1 LSQHKSD
8 LGTKVVQSVQIWND
22 EQPCLL
28 FEIAAFQTN
37 VTQDAADDGPSNGSR
52 DVRKS
57 LSARAGS
64 WDEAVAKGKRYL
76 DMLRCGSGPPSKLTS
91 YDELETWGWSVT
103 IEQPSFQYMGH
114 KKQAVDYLGA
124 SYSAQETWTIGVA
137 HDTQV
142 TVKGTVYPPT
152 NGQYQNDYNPEF
164 IVSLMNESPRAVAA
178 EDMPPHEGPFPELE
192 RQSDLMFL
200 EYQRKME
207 EMHKPMTGLKGL
219 LRAGVINSESKNI
232 AAKALGMTT
241 FNGARLP
248 AWPGRDFQAD
258 SDEAAALCASPNGVA
273 AVWLL
278 ANHKEQLGHKTISKV
293 RVYGDYNTLSFLF
306 VFEDVDDGS
315 SDDDEEGGVSLNP
328 PKEKRSGSVSGG
340 DHSQKRVVRR
350 QAPPVPA
357 TDAAWAAAVTRG
369 KQLIDLLNCGS
380 GPQSPWT
387 DFAALE
393 NWGYETT
400 IDQPPATIE
409 ESEENALNYLQLSP
423 SLRFTAMQHN
433 HDDDTT
439 VDGRLYRKTGAEYAN
454 YYSAELIIAMNNW
467 GPQEGNLRGPPPRLR
482 QQSDMWFLSYS
493 NLMASQ
499 NKPLDGLKGVLRHHV
514 LSKESRALIFK
525 AFRTDDGNRFRWP
538 GVDFHPGS
546 DEFAALLASPNGRGV
561 AWLLINHNQLGRKT
575 IDSLRVWYD
584 FGWMMLFV
592 FKDGSDETGDQQRR
606 SNPDSTPAVTD
617 ITQRSAPSVIAA
629 RALDTDHYEGL
640 IAKGKQLL
648 SSLQST
654 DDCTQ
659 SEFTKYAD
667 LTEWGW
673 TRTFDKLLAP
683 PVTANVD
690 KVFNLVG
697 ASWNKDMN
705 RKVTN
710 LHDRAV
716 TRDGKTYRATG
727 ASYGNYY
734 NPSLI
739 VASANF
745 GPAEKGKKQQP
756 PVTGGAD
763 DPFPGLSR
771 LSDVWYLEFRRVMAE
786 IKQPMDQLKGVLRD
800 FIINSVTT
808 NIATQVASEHQAA
821 HGIPGWPGADFA
833 AGSDEFAALLACP
846 NGVGV
851 AWLLLQHREQMGHK
865 TVSSVKVFH
874 DGSLHLLYL
883 IDDVQTQPG
892 QAFKERRSPVNS
904 SAFGLGQHTTSVAHY
919 LKPRALDDTTYTTF
933 TEKGKALVAALQ
945 ASNTCVAQS
954 EWISDDALATWGWY
968 RQRKPNKGPIPLFA
982 STKQVYDFVGASTD
996 DNMNHQATDI
1006 HDTKKEIDGITYFKT
1021 GASFDN
1027 RYNPSM
1033 IVAEVIYGAEHEGKT
1048 KNPPVTGDPNPFP
1061 KLKFWSDVTFL
1072 EFQKFMKDS
1081 GQPVNTLKA
1090 VWHRAIINP
1099 DTRDL
1104 AARLSAVDDWN
1115 SIPDWPGKDFKP
1127 GTDGFA
1133 ALIGSDNGKGVAHL
1147 VLQHR
1152 EQFGSK
1158 TITNA
1163 RVWKDHTLHIL
1174 YSIDDTCSGGSGGA
1188 PRTRSLA
1195 RRADEPDSEQVNDAR
1210 AAGRFLIMAQD
1221 ASADVLRNCLNTPQS
1236 SFTEPHQLVDN
1247 GWKMTSHHAPNLD
1260 EDSDEATFNSWLDTN
1275 LDLAASNNQLID
1287 YHHLQK
1293 TTGSDGTVY
1302 YPSGAYYQNLYTVGG
1317 IAAMDNASPW
1327 KTGRNMNPTVD
1338 GRARPFP
1345 PLKQWSDAVFLIY
1358 KDFCGSDPVKM
1369 KKLKG
1374 VLRHNVVNTNAKQ
1387 VLHEFMEK
1395 HGDLED
1401 NRPKTWPG
1409 TEYNLGDDGFT
1420 VALGVPNGKGVAY
1433 LLATH
1438 RDALGWKEIYKIRIF
1453 SVGWA
1458 SSYNILYYIRD
1469 HASGPS
1475 RRHLLD
1481 APLNVGTN
1489 ATVTRD
1495 LALRVAGEGVSIDRS
1510 EATEDHRHLTRA
1522 DGPGSA
1528 LYTTYLQKGA
1538 LLYCKLHASASD
1550 VDQSTWLNFNS
1561 LADYGWTA
1569 NVETWASFS
1578 DGEKNALEAVGLST
1592 EQSANQMYW
1601 CNHDHDTIHEGVEYP
1616 HSDAQYANIFNVDGG
1631 AIIANMNWGPTY
1643 TNEEIEPVPLRQ
1655 YSDVV
1660 FLGWQQAAGDK
1671 IKGLK
1676 YVFRHQVTNKDS
1688 IAVIKEVL
1696 ERRAAQAKVW
1706 PGLQISMT
1714 ERDAWAIL
1722 GSPNG
1727 HGVAWLLLQHK
1738 KELGLKSV
1746 RAVTI
1751 YQCGGQWFCLCF
1763 WIEDLDH
1770 VGVVM
1775 EVPPD
1780 LQTPPVGGRGV
1791 PGTDAKSVISVD
1803 QHKKRS
1809 AVALPGDVAI
1819 RHWTRAPSDTYDSSL
1834 TRGVMLQCRLYNDP
1848 ESEPPSEWPN
1858 YGSLDFYGWETA
1870 GGEEYR
1876 LDAGLAAVLQS
1887 LGLSTAPAANLRHK
1901 YEHNRATEYDGHE
1914 YPATDADFTNIFNVD
1929 GGAIIADLNMGSEY
1943 MIQKQAQQGISFSG
1957 DVVPLKQYSD
1967 VVFLAWQHAAGNKAN
1982 GLRYIIR
1989 KGILNKETKDVV
2001 AQILQQR
2008 SVTNQPW
2015 PGLKIPMSDRDALAL
2030 LGSPNGRGA
2039 AWMLIQHK
2047 KELGWKSFSDVT
2059 IFANGRE
2066 LCLCFWI
2073 QDVQAGGMDLDLPQG
2088 LPGQSQSGP
2097 PKRSTV
2103 APVIDT
2109 ISPSNSG
2116 FGEQLMRAISK
2127 RAGDVVKNFWTGL
2140 RLF

>member
-1 LSQHKSD
+1 
-8 LGTKVVQSVQIWND
+8 
-22 EQPCLL
+22 
-28 FEIAAFQTN
+28 
-37 VTQDAADDGPSNGSR
+37 
-52 DVRKS
+52 
-57 LSARAGS
+57 
-64 WDEAVAKGKRYL
+64 
-76 DMLRCGSGPPSKLTS
+76 
-91 YDELETWGWSVT
+91 
-103 IEQPSFQYMGH
+103 
-114 KKQAVDYLGA
+114 
-124 SYSAQETWTIGVA
+124 
-137 HDTQV
+137 
-142 TVKGTVYPPT
+142 
-152 NGQYQNDYNPEF
+152 
-164 IVSLMNESPRAVAA
+164 
-178 EDMPPHEGPFPELE
+178 
-192 RQSDLMFL
+192 
-200 EYQRKME
+200 
-207 EMHKPMTGLKGL
+207 
-219 LRAGVINSESKNI
+219 
-232 AAKALGMTT
+232 
-241 FNGARLP
+241 
-248 AWPGRDFQAD
+248 
-258 SDEAAALCASPNGVA
+258 
-273 AVWLL
+273 
-278 ANHKEQLGHKTISKV
+278 
-293 RVYGDYNTLSFLF
+293 
-306 VFEDVDDGS
+306 
-315 SDDDEEGGVSLNP
+315 
-328 PKEKRSGSVSGG
+328 
-340 DHSQKRVVRR
+340 
-350 QAPPVPA
+350 
-357 TDAAWAAAVTRG
+357 
-369 KQLIDLLNCGS
+369 
-380 GPQSPWT
+380 
-387 DFAALE
+387 
-393 NWGYETT
+393 
-400 IDQPPATIE
+400 
-409 ESEENALNYLQLSP
+409 
-423 SLRFTAMQHN
+423 
-433 HDDDTT
+433 
-439 VDGRLYRKTGAEYAN
+439 
-454 YYSAELIIAMNNW
+454 
-467 GPQEGNLRGPPPRLR
+467 
-482 QQSDMWFLSYS
+482 
-493 NLMASQ
+493 
-499 NKPLDGLKGVLRHHV
+499 
-514 LSKESRALIFK
+514 
-525 AFRTDDGNRFRWP
+525 
-538 GVDFHPGS
+538 
-546 DEFAALLASPNGRGV
+546 
-561 AWLLINHNQLGRKT
+561 
-575 IDSLRVWYD
+575 
-584 FGWMMLFV
+584 
-592 FKDGSDETGDQQRR
+592 
-606 SNPDSTPAVTD
+606 
-617 ITQRSAPSVIAA
+617 
-629 RALDTDHYEGL
+629 
-640 IAKGKQLL
+640 
-648 SSLQST
+648 
-654 DDCTQ
+654 
-659 SEFTKYAD
+659 
-667 LTEWGW
+667 
-673 TRTFDKLLAP
+673 
-683 PVTANVD
+683 
-690 KVFNLVG
+690 
-697 ASWNKDMN
+697 
-705 RKVTN
+705 
-710 LHDRAV
+710 
-716 TRDGKTYRATG
+716 
-727 ASYGNYY
+727 
-734 NPSLI
+734 
-739 VASANF
+739 
-745 GPAEKGKKQQP
+745 
-756 PVTGGAD
+756 
-763 DPFPGLSR
+763 
-771 LSDVWYLEFRRVMAE
+771 
-786 IKQPMDQLKGVLRD
+786 
-800 FIINSVTT
+800 
-808 NIATQVASEHQAA
+808 
-821 HGIPGWPGADFA
+821 
-833 AGSDEFAALLACP
+833 
-846 NGVGV
+846 
-851 AWLLLQHREQMGHK
+851 
-865 TVSSVKVFH
+865 
-874 DGSLHLLYL
+874 
-883 IDDVQTQPG
+883 
-892 QAFKERRSPVNS
+892 
-904 SAFGLGQHTTSVAHY
+904 
-919 LKPRALDDTTYTTF
+919 
-933 TEKGKALVAALQ
+933 
-945 ASNTCVAQS
+945 
-954 EWISDDALATWGWY
+954 
-968 RQRKPNKGPIPLFA
+968 
-982 STKQVYDFVGASTD
+982 
-996 DNMNHQATDI
+996 MNHQATDI

-1770 VGVVM
+1770 GGVVM